1 MPRMRTLLAA
11 TVLCCLPLF
20 PAQSMGPKPVLKV
33 FIDKMPNDLD
43 RCLRAEFSK
52 QMEGRI
58 VIVLAEKDADAT
70 VTAFSMLNKDGNVL
84 LWSDDEGG
92 RDLFSGVMRPGEE
105 SRAVE
110 RFVSKLKRQ
119 VDK

>member
-1 MPRMRTLLAA
+1 MKTLLVA
-11 TVLCCLPLF
+11 TVLCCVPLF
-20 PAQSMGPKPVLKV
+20 PAQSTDPKPVLKV

-70 VTAFSMLNKDGNVL
+70 ITAFSMLSKDGNVL
-84 LWSDDEGG
+84 LWSDEVGG
-92 RDLFSGVMRPGEE
+92 RDVFSGVMKPGEE
-105 SRAVE
+105 CKFIE
-110 RFVSKLKRQ
+110 RFVSKLKREI
-119 VDK
+119 DK

>member
-1 MPRMRTLLAA
+1 MTTMKTLLAA
-11 TVLCCLPLF
+11 TVLCCVPLF
-20 PAQSMGPKPVLKV
+20 PAQSTDPKPVLKV

-52 QMEGRI
+52 QMEGRV

-70 VTAFSMLNKDGNVL
+70 ITAFSMVNKDRSVL
-84 LWSDDEGG
+84 LWSDELEG
-92 RDLFSGVMRPGEE
+92 RDVMSSVMKPGEE
-105 SRAVE
+105 PRLVE
-110 RFVSKLKRQ
+110 RFVSKLKRE